1 MFRMIV
7 LPGPEFTLQALNPIG
22 LPCKPRAPVR
32 QMLEARSVAMTA
44 GMSAVSRGEFVIPAR
59 MYRELFVLVTEPPE

>member
-1 MFRMIV
+1 
-7 LPGPEFTLQALNPIG
+7 
-22 LPCKPRAPVR
+22 
-32 QMLEARSVAMTA
+32 MLEARSVAMTA